1 MSAGRTTRSISGPI
15 ILSSVAVALSAAL
28 LVGWILV
35 IYRNQVLTQN
45 WEGNAWL
52 MITGIASFVTIM
64 TVLVLFSVFLAR
76 EIREVRRQTSFIDS
90 VTHELRS
97 PLASLRLCLE
107 TQAREGLQASQRQR
121 LREMM
126 LDDVERLS
134 AFVDDILESSRL
146 AHASEARGMEAFAL
160 DGLVGRC
167 IATTVKR
174 HRIAREAI
182 AVDLPPGLVLHTDPT
197 ALEVV
202 LRNLLDNAIKYS
214 DPPPRVSLRAREGPK
229 GALVLEVT
237 DHGVGIPKA
246 DLKRVFERFYR
257 VDDEAVRSRRGTG
270 LGLFVVASLVRG
282 LGGRL
287 RAHSAGPGEGTRMV
301 VTLPSRVLRPRARDQ
316 ARAEPARPAISIIT
330 PDSAPEIDL
339 AALGPPRGLR
349 TPAEDGPTPP
359 AERPSSEERPT
370 A

>member
-1 MSAGRTTRSISGPI
+1 MSPSRITRSISGPI
-15 ILSSVAVALSAAL
+15 ILSSVAVALSGAL

-35 IYRNQVLTQN
+35 IYRYQVLTQS
-45 WEGNAWL
+45 WESNAWL
-52 MITGIASFVTIM
+52 MITGIVSFVTII

-107 TQAREGLQASQRQR
+107 TQAREGLQPGQRQR

-146 AHASEARGMEAFAL
+146 AHASEARGVESFELAA
-160 DGLVGRC
+160 LVGRC
-167 IATTVKR
+167 IATTAKR
-174 HRIAREAI
+174 HRVERDTITVE
-182 AVDLPPGLVLHTDPT
+182 LPPGLVLHTDPI

-202 LRNLLDNAIKYS
+202 LRNLLDNAVKYS
-214 DPPPRVSLRAREGPK
+214 DPPCRVSLRASEGPK

-237 DHGVGIPKA
+237 DRGVGIPKA

-282 LGGRL
+282 LGGSL
-287 RAHSAGPGEGTRMV
+287 RAFSAGPGEGTRMV
-301 VTLPSRVLRPRARDQ
+301 VTLPSRVLRPRP
-316 ARAEPARPAISIIT
+316 RAQGKAKAEVVRPAITT
-330 PDSAPEIDL
+330 PDSTPEIDL
-339 AALGPPRGLR
+339 AALEPS
-349 TPAEDGPTPP
+349 EDGPSGL
-359 AERPSSEERPT
+359 AARSSHEERPT

>member
-1 MSAGRTTRSISGPI
+1 MSAHRSSRSISGPI
-15 ILSSVAVALSAAL
+15 ILSSVAVALSVAL

-52 MITGIASFVTIM
+52 MIAGIVSFVTIM

-107 TQAREGLQASQRQR
+107 TQAREGLQPGQRQR

-134 AFVDDILESSRL
+134 AFIDDILESSRL
-146 AHASEARGMEAFAL
+146 AHDSRARGVEAFPL
-160 DGLVGRC
+160 EPLVLRC
-167 IATTVKR
+167 IATTAKR
-174 HRIAREAI
+174 HRIAREDI
-182 AVDLPPGLVLHTDPT
+182 AVELPPGLVLHTDPV

-214 DPPPRVSLRAREGPK
+214 DPPRDVGLRVDEGPK
-229 GALVLEVT
+229 GALVLEVR
-237 DHGVGIPKA
+237 DDGVGIPKA

-257 VDDEAVRSRRGTG
+257 VEDEAVRSRRGTG

-282 LGGRL
+282 LGGSL
-287 RAHSAGPGEGTRMV
+287 QALSPGVGGGTRMI
-301 VTLPSRVLRPRARDQ
+301 VTLPPRVRGPRERGKTPREPVPVATPVPDSVSELELGV
-316 ARAEPARPAISIIT
+316 AEPEVEAEEIP
-330 PDSAPEIDL
+330 SA
-339 AALGPPRGLR
+339 
-349 TPAEDGPTPP
+349 
-359 AERPSSEERPT
+359 
-370 A
+370 

>member
-1 MSAGRTTRSISGPI
+1 MSPHRTTRSISGPI
-15 ILSSVAVALSAAL
+15 ILSSVAVALSVAL
-28 LVGWILV
+28 LDGWILV

-52 MITGIASFVTIM
+52 MIAGILSFVTIM

-107 TQAREGLQASQRQR
+107 TQDREGLQATQRQR

-146 AHASEARGMEAFAL
+146 AHGSGARGVEAFELAAL
-160 DGLVGRC
+160 VQRC
-167 IATTVKR
+167 IATTAKR
-174 HRIAREAI
+174 HRVERDSITVE
-182 AVDLPPGLVLHTDPT
+182 LPAGLVLHTDPM

-202 LRNLLDNAIKYS
+202 LRNLLDNAVKYS
-214 DPPPRVSLRAREGPK
+214 DPPHRVSLRAGEGPK
-229 GALVLEVT
+229 GGLVLEVI

-257 VDDEAVRSRRGTG
+257 VDDETVRSRRGTG

-282 LGGRL
+282 LGGGL
-287 RAHSAGPGEGTRMV
+287 RAFSPGPGEGTRMV
-301 VTLPSRVLRPRARDQ
+301 VTLPPRVLRPRARGE
-316 ARAEPARPAISIIT
+316 ASPEPARLVGT
-330 PDSAPEIDL
+330 TDDSDPEIDL
-339 AALGPPRGLR
+339 AAL
-349 TPAEDGPTPP
+349 TPIAPVRSPQGEL
-359 AERPSSEERPT
+359 PS

>member
-1 MSAGRTTRSISGPI
+1 MSPRRPIRSISGPI
-15 ILSSVAVALSAAL
+15 ILSSVAVALSVAL

-52 MITGIASFVTIM
+52 MIIGILSLVTIM

-107 TQAREGLQASQRQR
+107 TQAREGLQPTQRQR

-146 AHASEARGMEAFAL
+146 SHGSQARGVEPFELAT
-160 DGLVGRC
+160 LVRRC
-167 IATTVKR
+167 VATTAKR
-174 HRIAREAI
+174 HRIASDSI
-182 AVDLPPGLVLHTDPT
+182 GVDLPPGLVLHSDPV

-202 LRNLLDNAIKYS
+202 LRNLLDNAVKYS
-214 DPPPRVSLRAREGPK
+214 DPPREVSLRASEGPK
-229 GALVLEVT
+229 GALVIDVR
-237 DHGVGIPKA
+237 DNGVGIPKGE
-246 DLKRVFERFYR
+246 LKRVLERFYR
-257 VDDEAVRSRRGTG
+257 VDDEAVRTRRGTG

-287 RAHSAGPGEGTRMV
+287 QAFSLGPGAGARMV
-301 VTLPSRVLRPRARDQ
+301 VTLPSRVLQPRPGRGTSPPPGRIA
-316 ARAEPARPAISIIT
+316 PST
-330 PDSAPEIDL
+330 PESAPEIDL
-339 AALGPPRGLR
+339 AALASSDPSPPD
-349 TPAEDGPTPP
+349 TTPP
-359 AERPSSEERPT
+359 
-370 A
+370 

>member
-1 MSAGRTTRSISGPI
+1 MSPRRQTRSISGPI

-35 IYRNQVLTQN
+35 IYRNQLLTQN

-52 MITGIASFVTIM
+52 MITGIVSFATIM

-107 TQAREGLQASQRQR
+107 TQAREGLLASQRQR
-121 LREMM
+121 LHDMM
-126 LDDVERLS
+126 LDDIERLS

-146 AHASEARGMEAFAL
+146 AHGSEARDVEAFE
-160 DGLVGRC
+160 LVSLVRRC
-167 IATTVKR
+167 VSTTAKR
-174 HRIAREAI
+174 HRIDRESIAI
-182 AVDLPPGLVLHTDPT
+182 ELPPQLELHTDPM

-214 DPPPRVSLRAREGPK
+214 DEPRRVSLRASEDAR
-229 GALVLEVT
+229 GALVIEVS
-237 DHGVGIPKA
+237 DNGVGIPKA

-287 RAHSAGPGEGTRMV
+287 RAFSAGPGEGTRV
-301 VTLPSRVLRPRARDQ
+301 VVILPPRALRPRRRGAAVPVPVRLPPT
-316 ARAEPARPAISIIT
+316 A
-330 PDSAPEIDL
+330 DSVPEIDL
-339 AALGPPRGLR
+339 AALAASTEPRP
-349 TPAEDGPTPP
+349 TQTPP
-359 AERPSSEERPT
+359 EEHPT

>member
-1 MSAGRTTRSISGPI
+1 MNPRPFRSISGPI
-15 ILSSVAVALSAAL
+15 ILSSLSVALSVAL

-52 MITGIASFVTIM
+52 MIAGILSFMTIM

-97 PLASLRLCLE
+97 PLASLRLCLQ
-107 TQAREGLQASQRQR
+107 TQAREGLQPAQSQR

-146 AHASEARGMEAFAL
+146 AHGSEARSIDAVDLAAL
-160 DGLVGRC
+160 VRRC
-167 IATTVKR
+167 VVTTAKR
-174 HRIAREAI
+174 HRIEPEI
-182 AVDLPPGLVLHTDPT
+182 ITVELPSDLVLHTDPV

-202 LRNLLDNAIKYS
+202 VRNLLDNAIKYS
-214 DPPPRVSLRAREGPK
+214 NPPRKVSLQAVVSPK
-229 GALVLEVT
+229 GAVVVEVR
-237 DHGVGIPKA
+237 DNGVGIPKG

-287 RAHSAGPGEGTRMV
+287 RAHSSGPGEGTRMV
-301 VTLPSRVLRPRARDQ
+301 VILPPRVLDPRPRRNVGPPP
-316 ARAEPARPAISIIT
+316 RAGLPP
-330 PDSAPEIDL
+330 PDSGSHFDL
-339 AALGPPRGLR
+339 STLRAAS
-349 TPAEDGPTPP
+349 A
-359 AERPSSEERPT
+359 
-370 A
+370 